1 MTTIV
6 STDIYWRGP
15 GWYVRL
21 ITLEEGSKDREQH
34 AYHYMA
40 PLDMR
45 LAEIQK
51 IVKEYERPPYYLT
64 PTVKRWKKRPDDSSS
79 RTTIHNEIAEE

>member
-6 STDIYWRGP
+6 RTDIYWQGP

-21 ITLEEGSKDREQH
+21 ITLEEGSKDRELH
-34 AYHYMA
+34 EYRHIA

-64 PTVKRWKKRPDDSSS
+64 PTVKRWKNRPDDSS
-79 RTTIHNEIAEE
+79 RRITIHDVTE